1 MKVLLTTDQLIAHM
15 KSKGITF
22 NIISENNAKVFLQ
35 ENNYYM
41 KLASYRD
48 NYPKY
53 LTGNKCGQYINLD
66 FAYLK
71 ELSTIDMHLRY
82 LIIQM
87 CLDLEHA
94 LKVSL
99 IAHVEN
105 NPNEDGYELIRRFI
119 GYTNSRGQAQNE
131 YILKKIR
138 GHNSSDYCKD
148 LIEKYYPYFPVWVF
162 VELISFGDL
171 TYLVA
176 FYDKLY
182 SDPIV
187 NNKFMNT
194 VRDIRNAAAHSN
206 CLINKLFE
214 PLNPGQQVDSTIST
228 YIKSIPSISSDARTK
243 NLNYR
248 VIYNFVTLL
257 YIYDKVV
264 PEGIAKQRR
273 HSEIKELFNIRMI
286 AHKDY
291 FKSNNKITG
300 VYNFVKKAVD
310 SLS

>member
-1 MKVLLTTDQLIAHM
+1 MKRLLTTDQLITHM

-22 NIISENNAKVFLQ
+22 NIISESDAKVFLQ

-41 KLASYRD
+41 KLASYRE
-48 NYPKY
+48 NYSKY
-53 LTGNKCGQYINLD
+53 SVGKKAGQYINLD

-99 IAHVEN
+99 LTHVEK
-105 NPNEDGYELIRRFI
+105 NPKEDGYELIRKFI
-119 GYTNSRGQAQNE
+119 GYTNNKGQAQNE

-138 GHNSSDYCKD
+138 GHKSSDYCRD

-171 TYLVA
+171 TYLVS
-176 FYDKLY
+176 FYDELY
-182 SDPIV
+182 SDPIA

-214 PLNPGQQVDSTIST
+214 PLASGQQIDSIIST
-228 YIKSIPSISSDARTK
+228 YIKTIPNISSTARAK

-248 VIYNFVTLL
+248 VVYNFIILL
-257 YIYDKVV
+257 YVYDRIV
-264 PEGIAKQRR
+264 PDGIAKQRR
-273 HSEIKELFNIRMI
+273 HNELKELFNVRMVTH
-286 AHKDY
+286 ADY
-291 FKSNNKITG
+291 FQSNNKLTG
-300 VYNFVKKAVD
+300 VYTFVKKVVD